1 MKASEAREIAFGNVG
16 KTYEEG
22 LNIAFN
28 MVYCSISK
36 AANEGHLETSVFTS
50 SILHYFDGI
59 KCNYVKN
66 TIVELIRTRL
76 IEDGY
81 NVDVVRTNLSTD
93 KWIDISW

>member
-1 MKASEAREIAFGNVG
+1 MKASEARKIAFAKVG

-28 MVYCSISK
+28 MIYSSISK
-36 AANEGHLETSVFTS
+36 AVNEGYLETSVFTS
-50 SILHYFDGI
+50 EVLQYFDGI
-59 KCNYVKN
+59 KCNYVKD

-81 NVDVVRTNLSTD
+81 HVDIVRTNMSPD

>member
-1 MKASEAREIAFGNVG
+1 MKASEARKIAFGNVG

-28 MVYCSISK
+28 MIHSSISK
-36 AANEGHLETSVFTS
+36 AANEGHLETTVFAS

-59 KCNYVKN
+59 KCSHVKD
-66 TIVELIRTRL
+66 TIVELIRTKL

-81 NVDVVRTNLSTD
+81 HVDVVRTNISQD